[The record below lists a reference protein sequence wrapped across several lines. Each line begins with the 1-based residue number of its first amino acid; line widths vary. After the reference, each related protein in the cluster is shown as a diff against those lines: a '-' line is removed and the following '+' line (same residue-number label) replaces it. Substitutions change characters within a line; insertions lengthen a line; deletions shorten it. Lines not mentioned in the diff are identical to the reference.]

1 MNPKEKEDLICYCRF
16 LEKEIDILD
25 SKLKG
30 ADHNMGEIYWYLN
43 DIKKILM
50 GVEDGQGKS

>member
-1 MNPKEKEDLICYCRF
+1 MDE
-16 LEKEIDILD
+16 LD

>member
-1 MNPKEKEDLICYCRF
+1 MNPKEKEDLIWYCRF

-25 SKLKG
+25 GKLKE
-30 ADHNMGEIYWYLN
+30 ADHNIGKIYWYLN
-43 DIKKILM
+43 DIKKTLM